1 MPERIAVILPIHR
14 WTPLADDAIASVLE
28 QRGAEP
34 ELLLIVNGPDPDTHA
49 EAKTWAERDRRV
61 RVIRREQEGL
71 AGALNK
77 GLRAAGTDLVA
88 RMDADD
94 LSHPDR
100 LRLQAEHLRAHPDH
114 IACGCGA
121 AFVDPASVRTTVNIP
136 PATPAE
142 ARWRLL
148 LGNAFVHGSMML
160 RRSAVL
166 EAGGYDESIGRGQD
180 YELWL
185 RLAGR
190 GLSGIPDVLYTYR
203 TPPAEI
209 DASQAALTSELL
221 LRAWA
226 RLPEGDPD
234 RVAPMMARLL
244 AGDVGARGD
253 LEALLEREGPTR
265 PALQAWMWSCRQHP
279 IARTD
284 TDVRTRRV
292 RAAGEML
299 RSADPG
305 DLWLWG
311 AGDMA
316 RFIIAEGDLGVPIAG
331 LADDHRAGAT
341 LSDLPIVRPE
351 EIPASAT
358 VLIASDLYED
368 AIWERSAP
376 LRARGVRVLRMPA
389 A

>member
-1 MPERIAVILPIHR
+1 MPERIAVILPVHR
-14 WTPLADDAIASVLE
+14 WTPLADEAVSSVLD
-28 QRGAEP
+28 QRGVEP
-34 ELLLIVNGPDPDTHA
+34 EVLLIANGTDAGTHA
-49 EAKTWAERDRRV
+49 AAEGCAARDARV
-61 RVIRREQEGL
+61 RVVPREQEGL
-71 AGALNK
+71 AGALNA
-77 GLRAAGTDLVA
+77 GLRAADTDLVA

-94 LSHPDR
+94 LSRPER
-100 LRLQAEHLRAHPDH
+100 LRLQAEHLRTHPDS

-121 AFVDPASVRTTVNIP
+121 GFVDAAGVRTAVSIP

-160 RRSAVL
+160 RRDAVL
-166 EAGGYDESIGRGQD
+166 ESGGYNETIGRGQD
-180 YELWL
+180 YELWI

-190 GLSGIPDVLYTYR
+190 GLSGVPNVLYTYR

-221 LRAWA
+221 LREWTQ
-226 RLPEGDPD
+226 LPEGDPD
-234 RVAPMMARLL
+234 RVAPIMARLL
-244 AGDVGARGD
+244 AGDTGARGN
-253 LEALLEREGPTR
+253 LEALMESEGPTR
-265 PALQAWMWSCRQHP
+265 SALQAWMWSCRQHP

-284 TDVRTRRV
+284 TDVRSRRV

-299 RSADPG
+299 RSSKTG

-316 RFIIAEGDLGVPIAG
+316 RFIIAAGNLGVPIAG
-331 LADDHRAGAT
+331 IADDHRAGAT

-351 EIPASAT
+351 EVPADAT
-358 VLIASDLYED
+358 VLIASDLYENT
-368 AIWERSAP
+368 IWERSGP